1 MNLEWIKAQNLVHL
15 HLPPF
20 VKPLQRFQGIPPST
34 DEEVEALV
42 Y

>member
-15 HLPPF
+15 HLPHPWDWQ
-20 VKPLQRFQGIPPST
+20 KFQGIPPFT
-34 DEEVEALV
+34 DEKVEALL